1 MTPDSSAPIFIHSLW
16 RAGSTYLFQVFRRSE
31 AGYYCYQEPLHEIAL
46 FNKDNPENLIEYV
59 GKIMQPLR
67 HPPLSTSYFQEL
79 HDIFPSWQPYI
90 QKIDIYDAYFSSEC
104 SEKLRLFFNSLIQH
118 AQGRAVIQECRTS
131 NRIGAFKKFFGGTH
145 IYLWRNPWDQWWS
158 YKVTDYFEMIQLL
171 LINAADAPPVIKAL
185 RQKLH
190 FKEYHNESLSDEMA
204 FFNAYSLSAEDS
216 YCCFYTL
223 WCLAFL
229 EARQYADFL
238 LNIDQLGASHDY
250 QTEYLDALGEIGII
264 GLDFSDCRIHC
275 TQFTFEDAAFFRPIE
290 DVVYELLSHD
300 VTLEQIDAIKQARLQ
315 SIPSSQHI
323 MPNST
328 VDNTVLED
336 AKRAREIVIRSETLY
351 HNRLKQQLLLQEQLK
366 QQHQVEINHLL
377 NKAEQQC
384 LGLQQLL
391 VEGKNNFA
399 QHQIDQKQLFANL
412 LRQIQEKK
420 HSADQLYLKEFARLN
435 SRLHEA
441 LQRGKREKD
450 QLRAVYTQ
458 KLADVERMLEAG
470 EKYIPAENSELI
482 KQFIGRESVFTD
494 HIHDCQVKLD
504 RERLEHSEHLEVLRQ
519 EFAQREHNYF
529 DEHLSLY
536 SLMLERSEL
545 LLRGQ
550 IETLVRNTERER
562 EFGEQLQAL
571 HQLAEQEKKELS
583 AGYAKKLAIAEQERA
598 ALEKTLLQEQL
609 AMQARSSE
617 RECEFGK
624 QLMELHQLAEQ
635 EKQELRL
642 ELTEYLVREHEFC
655 EQEREKSKQEYL
667 QKLET
672 LRESFRQAET
682 GQLLRFQHIL
692 EQVIAEVVD
701 IRNSRWLRLGLFL
714 GWLPFSRFK
723 RLSDLLTTGLNTAV
737 SVNIIGN
744 DVPVSAIE
752 HPLSC
757 MDAIIEGGP
766 LKEMDAIDQLLL
778 SSEAEF
784 ITKAYQLILGRQADP
799 TGIAH
804 YRRWLR
810 IGKSRVEILADLM
823 ASQEAQ
829 LANRPG
835 LDELH
840 VLIRHTGAGLKGW
853 RKWFALPRIMS
864 HRMSVFEGQIS
875 NIVLKINNFTATV
888 KVIDD
893 DLLVIKG
900 TLARIENRFN
910 KQIQAIPLESF
921 QDSFPVA
928 VSDSDEPAAGR
939 IDFIGSDV
947 ILVANENQNIAVKVE
962 NQSNMIWETSANCPV
977 FMSYHW
983 YYLNGKEYKYE
994 NPRTVL
1000 SKPVAPGES
1009 QILTV
1014 NVQSPD
1020 APGDYLLEI
1029 TMVMEGYFWFENRG
1043 LRVSCV
1049 PVNVH
1054 LSKLTP
1060 HAKRIHDD
1068 LLSVLLK
1075 RKMEDA

>member
-1 MTPDSSAPIFIHSLW
+1 
-16 RAGSTYLFQVFRRSE
+16 
-31 AGYYCYQEPLHEIAL
+31 
-46 FNKDNPENLIEYV
+46 
-59 GKIMQPLR
+59 
-67 HPPLSTSYFQEL
+67 
-79 HDIFPSWQPYI
+79 
-90 QKIDIYDAYFSSEC
+90 
-104 SEKLRLFFNSLIQH
+104 
-118 AQGRAVIQECRTS
+118 
-131 NRIGAFKKFFGGTH
+131 
-145 IYLWRNPWDQWWS
+145 
-158 YKVTDYFEMIQLL
+158 
-171 LINAADAPPVIKAL
+171 
-185 RQKLH
+185 
-190 FKEYHNESLSDEMA
+190 
-204 FFNAYSLSAEDS
+204 
-216 YCCFYTL
+216 
-223 WCLAFL
+223 
-229 EARQYADFL
+229 
-238 LNIDQLGASHDY
+238 
-250 QTEYLDALGEIGII
+250 
-264 GLDFSDCRIHC
+264 
-275 TQFTFEDAAFFRPIE
+275 
-290 DVVYELLSHD
+290 
-300 VTLEQIDAIKQARLQ
+300 
-315 SIPSSQHI
+315 
-323 MPNST
+323 
-328 VDNTVLED
+328 
-336 AKRAREIVIRSETLY
+336 
-351 HNRLKQQLLLQEQLK
+351 
-366 QQHQVEINHLL
+366 
-377 NKAEQQC
+377 
-384 LGLQQLL
+384 
-391 VEGKNNFA
+391 
-399 QHQIDQKQLFANL
+399 
-412 LRQIQEKK
+412 
-420 HSADQLYLKEFARLN
+420 
-435 SRLHEA
+435 
-441 LQRGKREKD
+441 
-450 QLRAVYTQ
+450 
-458 KLADVERMLEAG
+458 
-470 EKYIPAENSELI
+470 
-482 KQFIGRESVFTD
+482 
-494 HIHDCQVKLD
+494 
-504 RERLEHSEHLEVLRQ
+504 
-519 EFAQREHNYF
+519 
-529 DEHLSLY
+529 
-536 SLMLERSEL
+536 
-545 LLRGQ
+545 
-550 IETLVRNTERER
+550 
-562 EFGEQLQAL
+562 
-571 HQLAEQEKKELS
+571 
-583 AGYAKKLAIAEQERA
+583 
-598 ALEKTLLQEQL
+598 
-609 AMQARSSE
+609 
-617 RECEFGK
+617 
-624 QLMELHQLAEQ
+624 
-635 EKQELRL
+635 
-642 ELTEYLVREHEFC
+642 EYLVREHEFC
-655 EQEREKSKQEYL
+655 EQEREKNKQEYL

-672 LRESFRQAET
+672 LRESFRRAET

-701 IRNSRWLRLGLFL
+701 IRNSRWSRLGLFL

-737 SVNIIGN
+737 SVNITGN

-766 LKEMDAIDQLLL
+766 LKEMNAIDQLLL
-778 SSEAEF
+778 LSEAEF

-835 LDELH
+835 LDDLH

-875 NIVLKINNFTATV
+875 NLVLKINNFTATV

-893 DLLVIKG
+893 LLAIKG

-910 KQIQAIPLESF
+910 KQIQAIPLESL

-1029 TMVMEGYFWFENRG
+1029 TMVMEGYFWFENKG